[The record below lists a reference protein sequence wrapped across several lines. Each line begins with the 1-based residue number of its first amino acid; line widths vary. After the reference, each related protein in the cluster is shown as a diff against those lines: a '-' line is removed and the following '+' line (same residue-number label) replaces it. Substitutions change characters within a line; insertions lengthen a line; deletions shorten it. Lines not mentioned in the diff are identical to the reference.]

1 MRVRSPVQSSV
12 RGCPLSGCGWD
23 VRRRLLSLRSFIM
36 LCHQYGAGLCM
47 LAMLAE
53 MWSGLE
59 PMHLFY
65 VLDFHAFFVFNCIS
79 AVVYIVYWT
88 ALLLRSVVAKCVP
101 RSLFLSLPPFSPTK
115 HCCPACSSPIGR
127 AQGQVPDHAGGGAA
141 VDGVCDRQ

>member
-1 MRVRSPVQSSV
+1 MRADRV
-12 RGCPLSGCGWD
+12 GCA
-23 VRRRLLSLRSFIM
+23 VFVVNRLLSLRSFIM
-36 LCHQYGAGLCM
+36 LFHQYGAGLCM

-79 AVVYIVYWT
+79 AVVYAVYWT

-101 RSLFLSLPPFSPTK
+101 LSISKSNSDFISLSLSL
-115 HCCPACSSPIGR
+115 SL
-127 AQGQVPDHAGGGAA
+127 
-141 VDGVCDRQ
+141 